1 MPNLKKNHLDNN
13 EIKVIMITRSLD
25 LILKLI
31 EETEGTKASQQK
43 AGDSLQ
49 ITITNQ
55 LNNAMNPKKFE
66 VTLNSKMTL
75 SQAKA
80 LIAKKLN
87 PPQKPEEILFMVRG
101 SILIDDQR
109 TLQDLRI
116 ENKLTFFV
124 TKQGF
129 QDEELQQ
136 TAGTAEVSNE
146 VIMQKVNYLKE
157 MFGNI
162 EEEVIKFILEKK
174 KYNEND
180 VAMVL
185 LDDKSVE
192 EYKDEYMKA
201 EKEKFKEKQKGLGLE
216 KEGYL

>member
-1 MPNLKKNHLDNN
+1 
-13 EIKVIMITRSLD
+13 MIIRSID

-31 EETEGTKASQQK
+31 EESEGIKTSSQIPK
-43 AGDSLQ
+43 SGESLQ

-55 LNNAMNPKKFE
+55 LSNAMHPKKFD

-75 SQAKA
+75 FQAKT

-101 SILIDDQR
+101 SILLDDQKS
-109 TLQDLRI
+109 LQELRI

-129 QDEELQQ
+129 HDEEFQQ
-136 TAGTAEVSNE
+136 QGVAEVNNE
-146 VIMQKVNYLKE
+146 MIGQKVNDLKE

-162 EEEVIKFILEKK
+162 EEELIKFVLEKK

-180 VAMVL
+180 VAMVF
-185 LDDKSVE
+185 LDEKNME
-192 EYKDEYMKA
+192 EYREEFVRN
-201 EKEKFKEKQKGLGLE
+201 EKEKIKEKQKVFGIE
-216 KEGYL
+216 KEGFIY

>member
-1 MPNLKKNHLDNN
+1 
-13 EIKVIMITRSLD
+13 MILRSLD

-31 EETEGTKASQQK
+31 EESEGIKTSALNQK
-43 AGDSLQ
+43 SGESLQ

-55 LNNAMNPKKFE
+55 LNNAMQPKKFD

-75 SQAKA
+75 SQAKT

-87 PPQKPEEILFMVRG
+87 PPQKPEEILFLVRG
-101 SILIDDQR
+101 SILLDDQKS
-109 TLQDLRI
+109 LQDLRI

-129 QDEELQQ
+129 HDEEFQQ
-136 TAGTAEVSNE
+136 QGAGEVNNE
-146 VIMQKVNYLKE
+146 MIGQKVNDLKE

-162 EEEVIKFILEKK
+162 EEELIRFVLEKK

-180 VAMVL
+180 VAMVF
-185 LDDKSVE
+185 LDEKGVE
-192 EYKDEYMKA
+192 EYREEFVKI
-201 EKEKFKEKQKGLGLE
+201 EKEKIREKQKIFGLE
-216 KEGYL
+216 KEGLILLFDF